1 MDEFVILGDI
11 ADELESV
18 TAGTQLDGEEAHLVD
33 SMLTEE
39 AIYES
44 YSKALNEAANGRSQ
58 AVQAYIAEVGADGS
72 YEDFVESDYN
82 TYGENSPAA
91 WKRAYKIFLEKA
103 GVEGGPSKGEEKDTP
118 VAKKMSFEDIEAS
131 NDISDEFKLVA
142 SAIDRSAQITASSG
156 NEVEERVNVKFK
168 KMGNLVRNL
177 CRGRATKRNVLLAG
191 APGVGKT
198 HTAKAIIQ
206 KYYPTC
212 TYGQPAVNE
221 GEYSYSSGDIGT
233 ALSDIVVFLYRHR
246 LDNLIVLDDCDAFIS
261 KKSGKPAVANLLK
274 AALNSNP
281 EKGSDG
287 KWGNVVSVG
296 PEIAKNANRKLGVM
310 EEGKVIE
317 IDLDVLNEE
326 KCLDVYINGNLLAST
341 GRLNESEIKRL
352 KKDLPFLN
360 SKKRFTEDEDDDF
373 EEEGEILGGDKEFD
387 GETGIGTEFV
397 FTAPVLL
404 ISNLKEDEVDDA
416 VVTRCE
422 VYELDIKPEE
432 FLIRSSQIID
442 NLEIGSFSTFD
453 PEEIAFAKK
462 QVMGG
467 LKLAID
473 SMNKGIPLDPTS
485 GRPVTI
491 KKTLQFRVFSDLAGS
506 YLAKM
511 DDWIDDNDVEGLED
525 AQRILEEAKKTASG
539 RLLQKMNTLNSFN
552 EIVGFFIQGD
562 WIKWDLIPYLEM
574 RRI

>member
-1 MDEFVILGDI
+1 MKEITLKVGELFEFAAERAGKELKEVYKTVEESGDSGFI
-11 ADELESV
+11 KIPFTVQIKNEADEWVESSDMYCKTDAIWEIEFEKDGKKKV
-18 TAGTQLDGEEAHLVD
+18 GKYAARHIFAFDIENDKNIYAKDLVAGDTLPGGFVVKSSKKVEDKNFVYSPSVVSEKHLYQD
-33 SMLTEE
+33 
-39 AIYES
+39 
-44 YSKALNEAANGRSQ
+44 
-58 AVQAYIAEVGADGS
+58 ADG
-72 YEDFVESDYN
+72 
-82 TYGENSPAA
+82 
-91 WKRAYKIFLEKA
+91 
-103 GVEGGPSKGEEKDTP
+103 
-118 VAKKMSFEDIEAS
+118 
-131 NDISDEFKLVA
+131 
-142 SAIDRSAQITASSG
+142 
-156 NEVEERVNVKFK
+156 
-168 KMGNLVRNL
+168 
-177 CRGRATKRNVLLAG
+177 LLHHN
-191 APGVGKT
+191 T

-233 ALSDIVVFLYRHR
+233 AISDIVVFLYRHR

-261 KKSGKPAVANLLK
+261 KKAGKPAVANLLK

-281 EKGSDG
+281 EKGADG

-296 PEIAKNANRKLGVM
+296 PEIAKNANRKLGTL

-326 KCLDVYINGNLLAST
+326 KCLDVYINGDLFAST
-341 GRLNESEIKRL
+341 GRLNENEIKKL

-360 SKKRFTEDEDDDF
+360 KKKFNEDIDFDEED
-373 EEEGEILGGDKEFD
+373 EGEILGGDKQFD

-432 FLIRSSQIID
+432 FLIRSAQIID